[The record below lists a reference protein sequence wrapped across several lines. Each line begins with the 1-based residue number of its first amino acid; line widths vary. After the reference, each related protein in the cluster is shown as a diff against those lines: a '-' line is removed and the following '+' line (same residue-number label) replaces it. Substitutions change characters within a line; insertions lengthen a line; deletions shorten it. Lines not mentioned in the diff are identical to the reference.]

1 MRNLNKKVF
10 KRLEKVCE
18 SYKFLNDDV
27 CIFYGIK
34 WRDYYDK
41 FEDCND
47 IVRIEF
53 DKMYMRRDSYNI
65 LMVSD
70 KDVYGNKNMDKLFRN
85 ELFEILD
92 YNDKNEMLLSDIENN
107 YFSDDCLFSRLYN
120 FRSSRWRVRD
130 YSDRFEMWCR
140 RSGLMEKRNI
150 NNSDSGYK
158 RRWIIKRKRFRDSKD
173 MSVI

>member
-10 KRLEKVCE
+10 NRLEKVCE
-18 SYKFLNDDV
+18 SYKFLNNDV

-140 RSGLMEKRNI
+140 RSGLLEKRKI
-150 NNSDSGYK
+150 NKDSSYK
-158 RRWIIKRKRFRDSKD
+158 RKWIVKKNRYRDSKD